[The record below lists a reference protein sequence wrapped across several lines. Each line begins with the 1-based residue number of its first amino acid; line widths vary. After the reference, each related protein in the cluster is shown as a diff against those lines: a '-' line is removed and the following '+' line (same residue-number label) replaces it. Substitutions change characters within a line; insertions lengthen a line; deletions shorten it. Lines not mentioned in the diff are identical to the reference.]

1 MFEITQGMI
10 GELAL
15 VSATTGL
22 MLEIVEYNYM
32 FFCISLFGFVLGLWH
47 ATHTHPCTR
56 TLRLRN
62 YRVYGL
68 LYRATNTRAQLT
80 LQYAF

>member
-1 MFEITQGMI
+1 MI

-47 ATHTHPCTR
+47 ATHTHTSMY
-56 TLRLRN
+56 T
-62 YRVYGL
+62 Y
-68 LYRATNTRAQLT
+68 T
-80 LQYAF
+80 

>member
-1 MFEITQGMI
+1 MI

-32 FFCISLFGFVLGLWH
+32 FFLYIPVWFCSGVMARH
-47 ATHTHPCTR
+47 THTHIHVHVHLGFVIIEFTVFCIAR
-56 TLRLRN
+56 QILALN
-62 YRVYGL
+62 
-68 LYRATNTRAQLT
+68 
-80 LQYAF
+80 